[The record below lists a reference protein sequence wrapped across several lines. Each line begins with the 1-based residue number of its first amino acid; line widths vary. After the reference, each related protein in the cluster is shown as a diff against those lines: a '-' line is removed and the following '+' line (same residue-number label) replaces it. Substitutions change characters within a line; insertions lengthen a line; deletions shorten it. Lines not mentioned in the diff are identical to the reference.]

1 MAQDR
6 IELNTYT
13 CTSKYATINWRYD
26 SPILK
31 AGAVCGSSART
42 DLCGGCRVTG
52 IPTATYNLA
61 RHFSAIRQSPETCAS
76 ASKTVFVVM
85 PGVCSELFR
94 LVLPLGSEKRS

>member
-52 IPTATYNLA
+52 IPTATINGFVDNDILS
-61 RHFSAIRQSPETCAS
+61 RFSVLIDYPKQEIQFR
-76 ASKTVFVVM
+76 
-85 PGVCSELFR
+85 EL
-94 LVLPLGSEKRS
+94 K